1 MAVCI
6 RECADIRNS
15 ILDSETRNAKLT
27 SFTCNEL
34 CFVFDNLYGYPG
46 RGILYEDTV
55 LEQAG
60 LDKALADFGAVG
72 AHTKELLLSTD
83 WVDYFM
89 GMMQLTN
96 AAGEVINAGIT
107 PDVELVKTDT
117 DGQKDYPP

>member
-1 MAVCI
+1 M
-6 RECADIRNS
+6 
-15 ILDSETRNAKLT
+15 
-27 SFTCNEL
+27 
-34 CFVFDNLYGYPG
+34 
-46 RGILYEDTV
+46 

-117 DGQKDYPP
+117 DGQKDYPDFYNLDLLSDLMNVFYVEKYAA